1 MLWGPAHEVCN
12 KPERGESSNFEPTPS
27 TEKVEKQVGNREK
40 RKLFFHRISL
50 NSHPAIEASEQISF
64 DCLL

>member
-27 TEKVEKQVGNREK
+27 TEKVEKQVGNRKKKEA
-40 RKLFFHRISL
+40 FFSQDFL
-50 NSHPAIEASEQISF
+50 EQSSGY
-64 DCLL
+64 